1 MMHGIEGLIY
11 RSDFEAAFDVGKRL
25 AERYLANGTIG
36 VEVLMDNP
44 SWSIYAP
51 SRTKDVDIADAN
63 VYFNNLG
70 ELFINRPLRAGD
82 WYTLDID
89 RLTVGE
95 LEIEQALAD
104 CEGADDPAYAAAL
117 VLNRDLPLGIDSAL
131 YQQTYEDYCRG
142 GNAVSARF
150 RHLRLAEAAPGN
162 TRLRRSPCRRDAT
175 WCPILCWKRRRG
187 IACISRRP
195 WRLWRALPGFRR
207 AMWRA
212 IWPFRTKT
220 VNAS

>member
-1 MMHGIEGLIY
+1 
-11 RSDFEAAFDVGKRL
+11 
-25 AERYLANGTIG
+25 
-36 VEVLMDNP
+36 MDNP

-131 YQQTYEDYCRG
+131 YQQTYEIIAGAETPYQRASAICDWLKLRGEYTLTPEPCGGTRHGVLFCAGSAGGVLRVFRVGHGGYGAHCRASG
-142 GNAVSARF
+142 G
-150 RHLRLAEAAPGN
+150 
-162 TRLRRSPCRRDAT
+162 
-175 WCPILCWKRRRG
+175 
-187 IACISRRP
+187 
-195 WRLWRALPGFRR
+195 